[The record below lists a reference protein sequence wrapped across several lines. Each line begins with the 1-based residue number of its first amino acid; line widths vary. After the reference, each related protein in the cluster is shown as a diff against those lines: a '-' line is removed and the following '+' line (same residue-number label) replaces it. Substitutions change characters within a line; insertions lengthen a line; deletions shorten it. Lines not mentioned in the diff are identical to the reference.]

1 MTAVVRSSTASRWLV
16 PLGLFAAAVS
26 LGAGHVCARVAFRHG
41 VGILTAAT
49 LRAGAAVVILFV
61 LLAARRIPFRGPPRE
76 LRGTIVLGLCV
87 VVQTL
92 LIQFA
97 VKRLPVTLAIL
108 VFYTYPLLTAAAT
121 SLLGDHRLTPGRVI
135 TLLLAFGGLTLVLGV
150 EAATIDLV
158 GLAAAFGASIA
169 FTSALI
175 LTPRLAPS
183 LAAPL
188 RTFLMLATAA
198 SVFAIA
204 TVAADAFALPEAPEA
219 LAGLAGLVLFYACG
233 FVALFL
239 LLPRL
244 GAVQSALILNLEPVA
259 VAVIAWLTIGET
271 LSLLQCA
278 GAGIV
283 VATVLADRLRTPAS

>member
-1 MTAVVRSSTASRWLV
+1 MTAAVRSTPAQRWLV
-16 PLGLFAAAVS
+16 PLGLLAAAVS

-49 LRAGAAVVILFV
+49 LRAGTAAALLFV
-61 LLAARRIPFRGPPRE
+61 LLAVRRMAWHGPARE
-76 LRGTIVLGLCV
+76 LRGTLVLGLCV

-97 VKRLPVTLAIL
+97 VKRVPVALAIL

-121 SLLGDHRLTPGRVI
+121 SLLGDHRLTRGRVVSLI
-135 TLLLAFGGLTLVLGV
+135 TAFAGLALVLGV
-150 EAATIDLV
+150 QTGAIDTL
-158 GLAAAFGASIA
+158 GLAAAFGAAVA
-169 FTSALI
+169 FTATLI

-188 RTFLMLATAA
+188 RTFLMLSTTAA
-198 SVFAIA
+198 VFTLA
-204 TVAADAFALPEAPEA
+204 TIVTGSFALPDAPTA
-219 LAGLAGLVLFYACG
+219 QAGLAGLVLFYACG

-244 GAVQSALILNLEPVA
+244 GAVRSALILNLEPVA
-259 VAVIAWLTIGET
+259 VAVIAWLAIGEP
-271 LSLLQCA
+271 LSLLQCV
-278 GAGIV
+278 GAGLV
-283 VATVLADRLRTPAS
+283 VATVLLDRLREAPA